1 MSTSMMNFDLP
12 LTVLSSLRFG
22 TMVTRRSMAHQ
33 VHYKLHQDYFAL
45 IFVVDLSPVLL
56 VFSVLVRCTIN
67 NYGKKDTKY
76 ELQYTDS

>member
-33 VHYKLHQDYFAL
+33 VQYKLHQDYFAL
-45 IFVVDLSPVLL
+45 ILFVDLSFVLIFCRVARL
-56 VFSVLVRCTIN
+56 FSVGPLH
-67 NYGKKDTKY
+67 D
-76 ELQYTDS
+76 Q